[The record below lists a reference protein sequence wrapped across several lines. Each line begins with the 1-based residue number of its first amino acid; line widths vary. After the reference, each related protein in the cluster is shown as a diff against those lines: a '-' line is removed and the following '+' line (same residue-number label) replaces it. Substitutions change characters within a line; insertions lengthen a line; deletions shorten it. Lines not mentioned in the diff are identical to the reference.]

1 MTDLFP
7 KQRIVRNRFI
17 YDLPEGL
24 RGRLFDWYTQ
34 EMTKAVESMYLE
46 DISRQLQTEV
56 LMHEKME
63 CPVWSVNEHQTV
75 GLLINEIEL
84 FLKEKNE

>member
-24 RGRLFDWYTQ
+24 KRRLLDWYTQ
-34 EMTKAVESMYLE
+34 DLVKTLGSMYLE

-56 LMHEKME
+56 LM
-63 CPVWSVNEHQTV
+63 Q
-75 GLLINEIEL
+75 
-84 FLKEKNE
+84 